1 MHAALATAIRIIP
14 HPCKP
19 HHGGIQV
26 NALPPISHYRST
38 PVIKERGAAL
48 IITLLILLIM
58 TLLGITAITTSSLQ
72 EKMAGN
78 MRDQY
83 MAQQAGDSI
92 IRDAES
98 WIRNLSTR
106 PIPTCTPSS
115 AERVWDYSC
124 ADILNIENQNDAWWA
139 ANGYAAN
146 VGNTYVNQ
154 NPRYVDEHL
163 QRVTISSLGET
174 PVIYRHYYRATGWS
188 VGASDYARG
197 LFQSVFSRRKDE
209 FPNP

>member
-1 MHAALATAIRIIP
+1 MA
-14 HPCKP
+14 
-19 HHGGIQV
+19 
-26 NALPPISHYRST
+26 
-38 PVIKERGAAL
+38 KERGAAL
-48 IITLLILLIM
+48 IITLLILVIM

-98 WIRNLSTR
+98 WIFQLASR
-106 PIPTCTPSS
+106 PTPSCS
-115 AERVWDYSC
+115 PPGTERVWDYSC
-124 ADILNIENQNDAWWA
+124 PDVQAIATQNDSWWA
-139 ANGYAAN
+139 ANGYASNVAN
-146 VGNTYVNQ
+146 TFVYQ

-163 QRVTISSLGET
+163 QRVPIGSLSER
-174 PVIYRHYYRATGWS
+174 PQVYRHFYRTNGWS

-197 LFQSVFSRRKDE
+197 LFQSVFSRRSDE

>member
-1 MHAALATAIRIIP
+1 MHAALATAIRIIQ
-14 HPCKP
+14 HLCKP

-26 NALPPISHYRST
+26 NALPPISHCRST
-38 PVIKERGAAL
+38 PVTKERGAAL

-92 IRDAES
+92 LRDGES
-98 WIRNLSTR
+98 WIFKLLSR
-106 PIPTCTPSS
+106 PSPSCSPPPT
-115 AERVWDYSC
+115 ERVWDYNC
-124 ADILNIENQNDAWWA
+124 LDVTAQNDTWWA
-139 ANGYAAN
+139 ANGYTAN
-146 VGNTYVNQ
+146 VGNSYVNQ
-154 NPRYVDEHL
+154 NPRYVDEYL
-163 QRVTISSLGET
+163 QRVNDNLGKYPPT
-174 PVIYRHYYRATGWS
+174 YRYFYRTTGWS

-197 LFQSVFSRRKDE
+197 LFQSVFSRRSDE